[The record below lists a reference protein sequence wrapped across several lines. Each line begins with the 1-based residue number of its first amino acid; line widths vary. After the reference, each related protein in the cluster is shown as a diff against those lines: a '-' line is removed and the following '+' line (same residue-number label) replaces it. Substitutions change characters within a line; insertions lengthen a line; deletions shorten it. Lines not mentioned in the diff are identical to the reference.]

1 MSLYVLKLVD
11 EGQADLDGRLQSG
24 DEIIQINGLHTCSM
38 RLSEAVEAIKSKDM
52 VSFLVKKT
60 GLPPPSVTDVIDS
73 MMNGHQL

>member
-1 MSLYVLKLVD
+1 
-11 EGQADLDGRLQSG
+11 
-24 DEIIQINGLHTCSM
+24 M